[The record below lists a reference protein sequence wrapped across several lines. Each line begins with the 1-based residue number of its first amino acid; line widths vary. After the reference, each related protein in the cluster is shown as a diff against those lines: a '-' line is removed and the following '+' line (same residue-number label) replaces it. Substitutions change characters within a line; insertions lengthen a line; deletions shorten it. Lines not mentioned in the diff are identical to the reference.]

1 MARRN
6 IFQPPAPPA
15 PPADPTAATDPNAGT
30 RFPNTGAMSGMKS
43 TLRDMASNAIRE
55 IDPAL
60 IEDDGPKDRLA
71 FGPEAVADLAA
82 SIQQHG
88 QQVPIMVRPLRDQP
102 GRFQVVYGRR
112 RLAALRSL
120 GQPARAMV
128 RMLDDTQAILA
139 QGQENSVRL
148 DPSFIEKAL
157 FVTELADSGHPQEV
171 ILEALAIDKPML
183 SRMQKVSRSLP
194 HDLIRLIGPSHG
206 VGRRRWEELAD
217 LARAERLN
225 FAKLDASLQS
235 ELATLSSDDRFTRVA
250 AQIVHAAPA
259 PKALD
264 APGAQLTQV
273 ITTADGKALAEV
285 KAGARSLTLKLDSK
299 ANPAFTAWLQAHAA
313 EQLQALYQAWKD
325 QED

>member
-1 MARRN
+1 
-6 IFQPPAPPA
+6 
-15 PPADPTAATDPNAGT
+15 
-30 RFPNTGAMSGMKS
+30 MSGMKS
-43 TLRDMASNAIRE
+43 SLRDMASNAVRE

-71 FGPEAVADLAA
+71 FGPEAVADLVE
-82 SIQQHG
+82 SIRQHG

-128 RMLDDTQAILA
+128 RILDDTQAILA

-157 FVTELADSGHPQEV
+157 FVTELADSGHAPEV

-194 HDLIRLIGPSHG
+194 HGLIHLIGPAHG

-217 LARAERLN
+217 FARAESPD
-225 FAKLDASLQS
+225 FAKLEMQLQI
-235 ELATLSSDDRFTRVA
+235 ELATLDSDARFNHVA
-250 AQIVHAAPA
+250 
-259 PKALD
+259 KAMSD
-264 APGAQLTQV
+264 APSRATAENASSTTV
-273 ITTADGKALAEV
+273 ITADGQMLAEV
-285 KAGARSLTLKLDSK
+285 KVSARALTLKLDSK
-299 ANPAFTAWLQAHAA
+299 VNPAFTRWLEANAT
-313 EQLQALYQAWKD
+313 EQLRALYKTWED
-325 QED
+325 QSR